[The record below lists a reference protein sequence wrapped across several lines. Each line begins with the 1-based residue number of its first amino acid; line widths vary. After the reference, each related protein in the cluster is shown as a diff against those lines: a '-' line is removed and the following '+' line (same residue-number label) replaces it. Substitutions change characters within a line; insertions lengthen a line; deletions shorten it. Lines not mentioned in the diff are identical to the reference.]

1 MKILH
6 LISQH
11 PESTGSGFY
20 LQNIIRQATA
30 RGHSNYLIAGVSD
43 NQLPQLKCIEK
54 ASCQFVH
61 FAKGTTLNF
70 SIPGMS
76 DVMPY
81 PSSRFSSL
89 SPAQLDKYEKEFEDT
104 LQQAIEKFTPDIIH
118 SHHLWIASSV
128 ARKCCPDMPMV
139 TSCHSTELRQ
149 FFQCP
154 HLQARVLHPCRK
166 IDRILSLSHSQAEEI
181 TKTYSIDPEK
191 IDIVGG
197 GYADDLFQLH
207 PKGSPAPIQL
217 LYGGKLSFAKG
228 VDWLLRTVNN
238 LKASD
243 IHLHLA
249 GSGAGEEARQ
259 CLELASREREKIT
272 VHGRI
277 SQQKLAH
284 LMGRCHIFILP
295 SFYEGL
301 PLVLLEALASGC
313 RIITTDL
320 KGCRE
325 LLGDTDSDLV
335 EFVQLPEMKTI
346 DSPYPEDQQL
356 LEKRLGEGL
365 KRMIDRVQRLPSPDP
380 NQIRTI
386 TSRFRWQSVFAR
398 IEKSYEKVISRSRT
412 AS

>member
-20 LQNIIRQATA
+20 LQNIIRQATV
-30 RGHSNYLIAGVSD
+30 RGHRNYLVAGVSD
-43 NQLPQLKCIEK
+43 NQLPQLKCIDR

-61 FAKGTTLNF
+61 FSQDTTLNF

-89 SPAQLDKYEKEFEDT
+89 SPAQLDDYEKVFEDT
-104 LQQAIEKFTPDIIH
+104 LQQAVTTFIPDIIH

-128 ARKCCPDMPMV
+128 ARKYCPDIPMV

-149 FFQCP
+149 FSQCP
-154 HLQARVLHPCRK
+154 HLRTRVLHPCRQ
-166 IDRILSLSHSQAEEI
+166 IDRILSLGCNQALEI
-181 TKTYSIDPEK
+181 TKTYSIDREK

-197 GYADDLFQLH
+197 GYADDLFQFH
-207 PKGSPAPIQL
+207 PKKSSAPIQL

-228 VDWLLRTVNN
+228 VDWLLRTINN
-238 LKASD
+238 LKGFD

-249 GSGAGEEARQ
+249 GSGTGEEARQ
-259 CLELASREREKIT
+259 CLELASREIDKVT

-277 SQQKLAH
+277 SQQELAY

-320 KGCRE
+320 QGCRE
-325 LLGDTDSDLV
+325 LLGKADPDLV
-335 EFVQLPEMKTI
+335 EFVQLPELRTI
-346 DSPYPEDQQL
+346 DSPYPEDRPI
-356 LEKRLGEGL
+356 LEERLGEGV
-365 KRMIDRVQRLPSPDP
+365 KRMIKRVQRMPSPDP
-380 NQIRTI
+380 NQIQTI
-386 TSRFRWQSVFAR
+386 TSRFGWQSVFTR
-398 IEKSYEKVISRSRT
+398 IERAYKKVLSR
-412 AS
+412 